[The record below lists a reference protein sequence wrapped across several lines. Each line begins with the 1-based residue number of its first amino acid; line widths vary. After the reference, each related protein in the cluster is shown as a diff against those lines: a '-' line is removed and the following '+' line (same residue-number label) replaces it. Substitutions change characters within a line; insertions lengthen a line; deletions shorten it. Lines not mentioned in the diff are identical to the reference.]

1 VYCTIYKW
9 AHVCNIIFFNVTPS
23 NLSLLIDFTMHF
35 KVNKKEN
42 KAVMSIHRTLRKYT
56 VGSHGSDYVE
66 YDILVFDG
74 IQSGSSVMFCMILL
88 PPASGE

>member
-1 VYCTIYKW
+1 
-9 AHVCNIIFFNVTPS
+9 
-23 NLSLLIDFTMHF
+23 
-35 KVNKKEN
+35 
-42 KAVMSIHRTLRKYT
+42 MSIWRTFRNYT

-88 PPASGE
+88 PPASGK